1 MTDPILLTPGPLTTS
16 AETKL
21 AMLSDWGSWDSAF
34 NELTASVCRDLAA
47 FVNAQDDHV
56 CVPLQGSGTFSV
68 EAALGTLVPK
78 GGKVLVPDNGS
89 YCKRIVRI
97 LSYLGRE
104 AVVLPHAEDEPADP
118 ARIDAALTADTSISH
133 VAQVHCETGT
143 GILNPLPEIA
153 AIVANHGRGLIVD
166 AMSSYGAIPIDAR
179 TIRFDALI
187 AASGKCLE
195 GVPGMGFVIARRTT
209 LQGSAGN
216 SCSLAMDLLDQWQY
230 MQKTGQWRFTPPTH
244 VVAALRAAIDQ
255 YQAQGGPAARLARY
269 TENCAALVSGMRALG
284 FKTFLPDALQ
294 APVIVTFHSPPD
306 SKYDFTDFYRRV
318 RGRGFILYPGKLTA
332 VDTFRVGCIGA
343 IGADTMRQAVSAVAE
358 TGSCTAMIGRLIGAL
373 AGSYPA
379 ARSRTWVP
387 CESRQAAALWSRSRK
402 SMNPAS

>member
-1 MTDPILLTPGPLTTS
+1 MD
-16 AETKL
+16 TKS
-21 AMLSDWGSWDSAF
+21 AMLSDWGSWDGAF
-34 NELTASVCRDLAA
+34 NSLTASVCRDLLAI
-47 FVNAQDDHV
+47 VHAQRDHV
-56 CVPLQGSGTFSV
+56 CVPLQGSGTFAV

-97 LSYLGRE
+97 LGYLGRE
-104 AVVLPHAEDEPADP
+104 AVVLPHGEQEPADP
-118 ARIDAALTADTSISH
+118 ARIESALTADPSITH

-143 GILNPLPEIA
+143 GILNPLPAIA

-179 TIRFDALI
+179 TLAFDALI

-209 LQGSAGN
+209 LEHSVGN
-216 SCSLAMDLLDQWQY
+216 SGSLAMDLLDQWLY

-244 VVAALRAAIDQ
+244 VLAALRAAMDQ
-255 YQAQGGPAARLARY
+255 YQAQGGQPARLARY

-284 FKTFLPDALQ
+284 LKTYLPDDLQ
-294 APVIVTFHSPPD
+294 APIIVTFHSPPD
-306 SKYDFTDFYRRV
+306 PAYDFGEFYALV
-318 RGRGFILYPGKLTA
+318 RERGFILYPGKLTA

-343 IGADTMRQAVSAVAE
+343 IGADTLKQAVAAVAD
-358 TGSCTAMIGRLIGAL
+358 AL
-373 AGSYPA
+373 
-379 ARSRTWVP
+379 
-387 CESRQAAALWSRSRK
+387 RK
-402 SMNPAS
+402 MGVRRFAPQ